1 MLGRQRRHAIVL
13 ALRWQIYTLIA
24 IKDFKFELLN
34 AGLP

>member
-24 IKDFKFELLN
+24 IKDSESELQN
-34 AGLP
+34 VGLP